1 MQTTKLDI
9 YTDGGCVPNPG
20 AGGWGVAIYQDGEEV
35 WSESGGEIETTNNRM
50 ELTAIIKAL
59 ELAHGQ
65 PCLIFTDSMLC
76 VNTLSQ
82 WAKGWKAKGWRKADG
97 GQVKN
102 LDLVKRAYEL
112 FQNSKAK
119 MVWVK
124 GHAGNI
130 GNERADKLASEGRAM
145 TINSRFKAAA

>member
-1 MQTTKLDI
+1 MQATKLDI

-59 ELAHGQ
+59 ELAHGR

-76 VNTLSQ
+76 VNTLSR
-82 WAKGWKAKGWRKADG
+82 WAKGWEAKGWRKADG

-124 GHAGNI
+124 GHAGNM

>member
-59 ELAHGQ
+59 ELANGR

-97 GQVKN
+97 GEVKN

-124 GHAGNI
+124 GHAGNV
-130 GNERADKLASEGRAM
+130 GNERADTLASEGRAM
-145 TINSRFKAAA
+145 IINSRFKAAA

>member
-1 MQTTKLDI
+1 MQATKLDI

-20 AGGWGVAIYQDGEEV
+20 AGGWGVVIYQDGEEV

-50 ELTAIIKAL
+50 EMTAIIKAL
-59 ELAHGQ
+59 ELAHGR

-124 GHAGNI
+124 GHAGNV

>member
-1 MQTTKLDI
+1 MQATKLDI

-20 AGGWGVAIYQDGEEV
+20 AGGWGVAVYQDGEEA

-59 ELAHGQ
+59 ELAHGR

-82 WAKGWKAKGWRKADG
+82 WAKGWKARGWRRADG

-112 FQNSKAK
+112 FRNSKAK

-124 GHAGNI
+124 GHAGNV

>member
-1 MQTTKLDI
+1 MQATKLDI

-20 AGGWGVAIYQDGEEV
+20 AGGWGVAVYQGGEEV

-59 ELAHGQ
+59 ELAHGR

-97 GQVKN
+97 GEVKN

-124 GHAGNI
+124 GHAGNV
-130 GNERADKLASEGRAM
+130 GNERADTLASEGRTM
-145 TINSRFKAAA
+145 TINSRFKATA

>member
-1 MQTTKLDI
+1 MQATKLDI

-20 AGGWGVAIYQDGEEV
+20 AGGWGVAAYQDGEEV
-35 WSESGGEIETTNNRM
+35 WSGSGGEIETTNNRM

-59 ELAHGQ
+59 ELAHGR

-97 GQVKN
+97 GEVKN

-124 GHAGNI
+124 GHAGNV

>member
-1 MQTTKLDI
+1 MRGTGLDI

-20 AGGWGVAIYQDGEEV
+20 AGGWGVAVYQDGEEV

-59 ELAHGQ
+59 ELAHGR

-82 WAKGWKAKGWRKADG
+82 WAKGWRKADG

-124 GHAGNI
+124 GHAGNV